1 MERIV
6 PAALVLALPLLF
18 AQASAV
24 RAAEIKVL
32 CSNGLREVLMQLAP
46 QFEHA
51 SGHTLVVRY
60 GLGAKLKQEI
70 ESGEPFDLAILPP
83 PALDDLIKQ
92 GRVAAGTRTDLA
104 RGPIGFMVRA
114 GAAKPDIATIDALKH
129 VLRDA
134 KAIAFAREGVGGV
147 YFVSLAERL
156 GMADEMKAKSRPM
169 ANGVMVGEAVQRG
182 EADLGVLPM
191 SEILPLR
198 GAEALGAVPAEVR
211 GHLVMTGGIAT
222 GTEQGTAAGEL
233 VKFITAP
240 HAVPVLKAKGL
251 EPG

>member
-1 MERIV
+1 MGRIV
-6 PAALVLALPLLF
+6 PAALVLALPLLLTP
-18 AQASAV
+18 ASAA

-32 CSNGLREVLMQLAP
+32 CSNGLREVLIELAP

-51 SGHTLVVRY
+51 SGHKLVVRY
-60 GLGAKLKQEI
+60 GLGAKLKQDI

-83 PALDDLIKQ
+83 TALDDLIKQ

-114 GAAKPDIATIDALKH
+114 GAAKPDIATVEALKH
-129 VLRDA
+129 ALRDA

-147 YFVSLAERL
+147 YFAGLAERL
-156 GMADEMKAKSRPM
+156 GMADELKAKSRPM
-169 ANGVMVGEAVQRG
+169 PNGVMVGEAVQRG

-191 SEILPLR
+191 SEILPVR
-198 GAEALGAVPAEVR
+198 GTEPLGAVPAEVR

-222 GTEQGTAAGEL
+222 GAGQGAAAGEL

-240 HAVPVLKAKGL
+240 AAVPVLKAKGL